1 MMKDQTFP
9 MQLDDADCDAIV
21 GGATPLMMGM
31 SRIVVSKSI
40 EPAMV
45 SEFGACACGAAKMQA
60 TAVGPS

>member
-1 MMKDQTFP
+1 MMKDQTLP

-45 SEFGACACGAAKMQA
+45 PKFSACACGAAKMRA
-60 TAVGPS
+60 IAVGPT

>member
-1 MMKDQTFP
+1 MMNDQTLP

-31 SRIVVSKSI
+31 SRIVVSKPI
-40 EPAMV
+40 EAAMV
-45 SEFGACACGAAKMQA
+45 PEFGACACGSAKLQA